1 LAKIGFSHA
10 VRIYNVNSAYL
21 PFERKVV
28 VSFDG
33 VPTSFSFLENGA
45 GMFQEKEILAPKR
58 LEQLVNSIFT

>member
-1 LAKIGFSHA
+1 
-10 VRIYNVNSAYL
+10 
-21 PFERKVV
+21 VV

-58 LEQLVNSIFT
+58 LEQFVNSIFT